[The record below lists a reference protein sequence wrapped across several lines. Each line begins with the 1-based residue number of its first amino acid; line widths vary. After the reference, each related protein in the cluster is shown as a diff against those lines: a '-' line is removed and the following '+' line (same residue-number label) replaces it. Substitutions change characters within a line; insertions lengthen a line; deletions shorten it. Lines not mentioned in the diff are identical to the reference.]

1 MQMVA
6 LKREPSTLELLAALG
21 ASLNLGLLP
30 GEAMHCV
37 FPARQSK
44 AKGHPA

>member
-1 MQMVA
+1 MQMAA
-6 LKREPSTLELLAALG
+6 LKRVLSALELLAALG

-37 FPARQSK
+37 FPGR
-44 AKGHPA
+44 